1 MDTVYQIAVD
11 GPSAAGKSSIARR
24 VADALEIDYIDTGA
38 MYRAVAYKLQQSKI
52 DADDPAALDAL
63 LGETDID
70 FFRGRTFLDGR
81 DVSDEIRDQAVAR
94 DASRISA
101 YPAVREKLVALQR
114 SMGAARPVIMDG
126 RDIGTNVF
134 PEATYKFFLTAT
146 VEERARR
153 RWLELTARGETAD
166 LAQVAADI
174 AARDENDR
182 SRPLNP
188 LRKAED
194 ALELDTTHL
203 SMDEVVEGI
212 LAVVRGTSGG

>member
-24 VADALEIDYIDTGA
+24 VADALKIDYIDTGA

-134 PEATYKFFLTAT
+134 PEAAYKFFLTAT

-153 RWLELTARGETAD
+153 RWLELTARGEAAD

-203 SMDEVVEGI
+203 SLDEVVEGI

>member
-134 PEATYKFFLTAT
+134 PEAAYKFFLTAT

-153 RWLELTARGETAD
+153 RWLELTARGEAAD

-203 SMDEVVEGI
+203 SLDEVVEGI

>member
-1 MDTVYQIAVD
+1 MDTVYQIAID

-24 VADALEIDYIDTGA
+24 VADALKIDYIDTGA

-134 PEATYKFFLTAT
+134 PEAAYKFFLTAT

-153 RWLELTARGETAD
+153 RWLELTARGEAAD

-203 SMDEVVEGI
+203 SLDEVVEGI